1 MPWRPVRGQ
10 AGTLK
15 VVHTAGPRAWAPA
28 AGESENHGPLQMRSP
43 GWRVISLVAF
53 NVFMNIFIINQV
65 SARNAWR
72 PQLEGLETTGPFST
86 SVQLYLCVC
95 VQTSESIL
103 LSRPSFSP
111 NLPTLKPGFR
121 V

>member
-1 MPWRPVRGQ
+1 MPWRPVCGQ

-86 SVQLYLCVC
+86 SVQLYLCVF